1 MAWPLNCFQLEA
13 QTAVPSDVPRLSW
26 KRIRPRCSRWGRW
39 QRFPVFCVLDLEVK
53 PSPPMTYIACVL
65 GARLSGSRH
74 SLQCACVA
82 WTTLIPLGSQQ
93 RRCVLCRCPLR
104 PSESLASW
112 THPPSAGRVIL
123 GVIAVLRA
131 VDCGVGNVGPGPSEV
146 PPLALPTNCV
156 G

>member
-1 MAWPLNCFQLEA
+1 MAIKLFPVGSPNSSAFRRSEAELEA
-13 QTAVPSDVPRLSW
+13 RSAEVLPMGPMVT
-26 KRIRPRCSRWGRW
+26 
-39 QRFPVFCVLDLEVK
+39 RFPALCVLDLEVK

-74 SLQCACVA
+74 SLQCAYVA

-93 RRCVLCRCPLR
+93 RRSVLCRCPLR

-146 PPLALPTNCV
+146 PPLALPANCV